1 MAKIILKKRKK
12 ASSASASDVL
22 KKRPAARSRIKPGT
36 AKAKSLARKKP
47 TAIKKV
53 KKTKAT
59 PRATSIS
66 PGHQLAREIA
76 QLTFNKK
83 AFDVVVLDVRGIST
97 ATDFFV
103 IASGATDIQI
113 RAIRRAIEE
122 GLDPKGVKAL
132 HIEGEKSA
140 TWLLMDFVDVVV
152 HIMQPRV
159 RDYYNLEDLWG
170 DAPRE
175 DIKE

>member
-1 MAKIILKKRKK
+1 MKKRKK

-22 KKRPAARSRIKPGT
+22 KKKPAAKSRIKPGT
-36 AKAKSLARKKP
+36 AKAKSLVRKKP
-47 TAIKKV
+47 AAP
-53 KKTKAT
+53 KTKA
-59 PRATSIS
+59 PAKVQAVS
-66 PGHQLAREIA
+66 PGQQLAREIA
-76 QLTFNKK
+76 NLTLNKK
-83 AFDVVVLDVRGIST
+83 AFDVVILDVRGIST

-122 GLDPKGVKAL
+122 GLQPKGVKAL
-132 HIEGEKSA
+132 HTEGERTAS
-140 TWLLMDFVDVVV
+140 WLLMDFVDVVV

-159 RDYYNLEDLWG
+159 RDYYNLEALWG

-175 DIKE
+175 EVKE

>member
-22 KKRPAARSRIKPGT
+22 KKKPAARSRIKPGT
-36 AKAKSLARKKP
+36 AKAKSLVRKK
-47 TAIKKV
+47 TAAP
-53 KKTKAT
+53 KTKVPAKVQ
-59 PRATSIS
+59 AVS
-66 PGHQLAREIA
+66 PGQQLAREIA
-76 QLTFNKK
+76 NLTLNKK
-83 AFDVVVLDVRGIST
+83 AFDVVILDVRGIST

-122 GLDPKGVKAL
+122 GLQPKGVRAL
-132 HIEGEKSA
+132 HIEGEKTAS
-140 TWLLMDFVDVVV
+140 WLLMDYVDVVV

-159 RDYYNLEDLWG
+159 RDYYNLEALWG

-175 DIKE
+175 EVKE

>member
-47 TAIKKV
+47 AAP
-53 KKTKAT
+53 KAKA
-59 PRATSIS
+59 PAKIRVVS
-66 PGHQLAREIA
+66 PGQQLAREIA
-76 QLTFNKK
+76 QLTLNRK
-83 AFDVVVLDVRGIST
+83 AFDVTVLDVRGLST

-122 GLDPKGVKAL
+122 GLQPKGIKAL
-132 HIEGEKSA
+132 HIEGEKTAS
-140 TWLLMDFVDVVV
+140 WLLMDYVDVVV

-159 RDYYNLEDLWG
+159 RDYYNLEALWG
-170 DAPRE
+170 DAPSE
-175 DIKE
+175 EVKD

>member
-47 TAIKKV
+47 AAPKIKTPAKV
-53 KKTKAT
+53 LVAG
-59 PRATSIS
+59 
-66 PGHQLAREIA
+66 PGQLLAREIA
-76 QLTFNKK
+76 QLTLNKK
-83 AFDVVVLDVRGIST
+83 AFDVTVLDVRGLST
-97 ATDFFV
+97 AADFFV

-122 GLDPKGVKAL
+122 GLQPKGIKAL
-132 HIEGEKSA
+132 HIEGEKTAS
-140 TWLLMDFVDVVV
+140 WLLMDYVDVVV

-159 RDYYNLEDLWG
+159 RDYYNLEALWG

-175 DIKE
+175 EIKE

>member
-12 ASSASASDVL
+12 ASSASASDAS
-22 KKRPAARSRIKPGT
+22 KKRPAVRSKIKPGT
-36 AKAKSLARKKP
+36 AKAKSLVRKKP
-47 TAIKKV
+47 AAPKAKAPA
-53 KKTKAT
+53 KTL
-59 PRATSIS
+59 IVS
-66 PGHQLAREIA
+66 PGQQLAREIA
-76 QLTFNKK
+76 QLTLNKK
-83 AFDVVVLDVRGIST
+83 AFDVVVLDVRGLST

-122 GLDPKGVKAL
+122 GLLPKGVKAL
-132 HIEGEKSA
+132 HIEGEKTAS
-140 TWLLMDFVDVVV
+140 WLLMDFVDVVV

-159 RDYYNLEDLWG
+159 RDYYNLEALWG

-175 DIKE
+175 EVKE

>member
-47 TAIKKV
+47 AAP
-53 KKTKAT
+53 KTKA
-59 PRATSIS
+59 PAKIRVVS
-66 PGHQLAREIA
+66 PGQQLAREIA
-76 QLTFNKK
+76 QLTLNRK
-83 AFDVVVLDVRGIST
+83 AFDVTVLDVRGLST

-122 GLDPKGVKAL
+122 GLQPKGIKAL
-132 HIEGEKSA
+132 HIEGEKTAS
-140 TWLLMDFVDVVV
+140 WLLMDYVDVVV

-159 RDYYNLEDLWG
+159 RDYYNLEALWG
-170 DAPRE
+170 DAPSE
-175 DIKE
+175 EIKD

>member
-1 MAKIILKKRKK
+1 LAKIILKKRKK

-22 KKRPAARSRIKPGT
+22 KKRPAERSKIKPGT
-36 AKAKSLARKKP
+36 AKAKSLVRKKP
-47 TAIKKV
+47 AAP
-53 KKTKAT
+53 KAKA
-59 PRATSIS
+59 PAKILVVS
-66 PGHQLAREIA
+66 PGQQLAREIA
-76 QLTFNKK
+76 QLTLNKK
-83 AFDVVVLDVRGIST
+83 AFDVVVLDVRGLST

-159 RDYYNLEDLWG
+159 RDYYNLEALWG
-170 DAPRE
+170 DAPME
-175 DIKE
+175 EIKE